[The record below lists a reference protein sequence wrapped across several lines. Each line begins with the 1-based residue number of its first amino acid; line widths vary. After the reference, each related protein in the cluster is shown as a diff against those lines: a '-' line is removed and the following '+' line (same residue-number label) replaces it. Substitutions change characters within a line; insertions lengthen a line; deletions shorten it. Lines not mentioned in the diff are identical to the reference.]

1 LSSEIEGVRNMELR
15 KCLSCKIIC
24 LMLLILRTHLAKSA
38 AINPANAPSI
48 FQSGGA
54 PNFTDFNAILS
65 ANHSLEA
72 VNDHLHYAD
81 DKPWLASYKPSDC
94 AWALSGLQDKA
105 AQFGDEAFSW
115 PAIAA
120 RGKSKYKAVNT
131 PIRYK

>member
-1 LSSEIEGVRNMELR
+1 MPSMQNHLFDAPHPTHSPCNKRRNQSSQCTVN
-15 KCLSCKIIC
+15 
-24 LMLLILRTHLAKSA
+24 
-38 AINPANAPSI
+38 

-72 VNDHLHYAD
+72 VNDHLHCAG

-94 AWALSGLQDKA
+94 AWAPSGLQDKA

-120 RGKSKYKAVNT
+120 RGKLKYEAVST
-131 PIRYK
+131 PIRYKWSQQYLRAYSLTRNL